1 MVQSGVLL
9 EKRAHFPNPALA
21 QSLTSLSPHRRYGG
35 VLMASPFFATGVSIY
50 EDTGMQTTVDLSS
63 LVAALGD
70 AVVVSDVSGA
80 ITLWNKAAERI
91 FGYSEA
97 EALGQTLDIIT
108 PERLRERHWEGY
120 AKTMATG
127 ITRYG
132 ADVLQVP
139 AIDKAGRSLSIAF
152 TVALLH
158 SADGKVCAIAAVIR
172 DDTKRFEKD
181 RAQRKRIN
189 ELEAQL
195 KGTAPSVADAAASL
209 PPTGCLAHRAD

>member
-1 MVQSGVLL
+1 
-9 EKRAHFPNPALA
+9 
-21 QSLTSLSPHRRYGG
+21 
-35 VLMASPFFATGVSIY
+35 
-50 EDTGMQTTVDLSS
+50 MQTTVDLNN
-63 LVAALGD
+63 LVAAMGD
-70 AVVVSDVSGA
+70 AVVVSDVGGV

-120 AKTMATG
+120 AKTMETG
-127 ITRYG
+127 VTKYG

-139 AIDKAGRSLSIAF
+139 AIDKAGGSLSIAF

-158 SADGKVCAIAAVIR
+158 SPDGKVCAIAAVIR

-189 ELEAQL
+189 ELEARL
-195 KGTAPSVADAAASL
+195 KGTSAPAADVAVGQS
-209 PPTGCLAHRAD
+209 PTGCPAHRAE